1 MSYQTSKTAG
11 DLWVSLV
18 YVTTEHEKIEGFA
31 MLSALVLA
39 EAKAKLSGMKET
51 EEEYDVLKRDI
62 ETLEKTADVND
73 ISQKRDMTTAAVNYS
88 WVMTE
93 IQKKQR
99 ELLPICL
106 KHKLLEFSD
115 GARFAGYGG
124 DL

>member
-115 GARFAGYGG
+115 GARFAGYGEG
-124 DL
+124 V

>member
-1 MSYQTSKTAG
+1 
-11 DLWVSLV
+11 
-18 YVTTEHEKIEGFA
+18 

-124 DL
+124 DS